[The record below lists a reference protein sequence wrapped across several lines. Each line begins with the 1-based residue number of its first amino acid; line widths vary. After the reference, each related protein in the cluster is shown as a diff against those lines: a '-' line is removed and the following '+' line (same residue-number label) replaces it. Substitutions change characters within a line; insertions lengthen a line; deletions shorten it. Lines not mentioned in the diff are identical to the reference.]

1 MAERLEKSKRV
12 LVIGIA
18 VDITTRLTYVL
29 LKKEGYQNLEYA
41 GVLNWSYKPSEVLME
56 QDTQQPKII
65 DKDSI
70 NQTSVIISV
79 NEETTQELSRK
90 GYYKSREQKLIQ
102 LQIKHP
108 PIEGVIND
116 TTLNNLY
123 EDISQQIKPYL

>member
-1 MAERLEKSKRV
+1 
-12 LVIGIA
+12 
-18 VDITTRLTYVL
+18 
-29 LKKEGYQNLEYA
+29 
-41 GVLNWSYKPSEVLME
+41 SYIPSEVLME